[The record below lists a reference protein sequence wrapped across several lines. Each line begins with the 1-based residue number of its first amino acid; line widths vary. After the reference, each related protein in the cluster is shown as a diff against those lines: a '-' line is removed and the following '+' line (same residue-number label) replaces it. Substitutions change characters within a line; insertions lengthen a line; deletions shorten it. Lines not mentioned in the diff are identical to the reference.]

1 MYDKELAKEILQQI
15 HRAIEI
21 ILKRLDSIEAVN
33 DFTDTPEGMG
43 KLDSICMQ
51 LIVIGEGLKNFDKVT
66 GNSILCRYPQIE
78 WKKVKGLRD
87 IITHHYIDINA
98 EAIYEICKNKIPLL
112 QNNIKKHGI
121 KHLTTRSSGFYCA
134 ALPLHKTAE
143 LRR

>member
-1 MYDKELAKEILQQI
+1 MHDKELAREILQQL
-15 HRAIEI
+15 HHAVEL
-21 ILKRLDSIEAVN
+21 ILKRFDPIKSINEFA
-33 DFTDTPEGMG
+33 DTPDGME

-98 EAIYEICKNKIPLL
+98 EAIYEICKNKIPSLKNTL
-112 QNNIKKHGI
+112 KAILEDIK
-121 KHLTTRSSGFYCA
+121 
-134 ALPLHKTAE
+134 
-143 LRR
+143 